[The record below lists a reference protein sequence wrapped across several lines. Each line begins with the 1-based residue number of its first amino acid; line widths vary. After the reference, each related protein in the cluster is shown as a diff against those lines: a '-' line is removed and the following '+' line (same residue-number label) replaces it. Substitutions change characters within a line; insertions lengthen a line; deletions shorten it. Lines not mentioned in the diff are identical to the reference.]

1 MKTQLEYP
9 SKMYPTKS
17 GKLLTS
23 QQMAQMQEIGIN
35 KIEEQ
40 LKTEQNPKKIKLLKN
55 RLREIKLFVLL
66 HSDIKQFMK

>member
-1 MKTQLEYP
+1 MKTVLEYP
-9 SKMYPTKS
+9 EKMYPTKS
-17 GKLLTS
+17 GAILTS
-23 QQMAQMQEIGIN
+23 RQMAQMQEIGIN

-40 LKTEQNPKKIKLLKN
+40 LKTEQNPRKIKTLKN